1 MVVTSYLTKLCQFAL
16 QKRATFIVKG
26 SCDFLSDKDF
36 PPSHCFLDTYNLQTH
51 KGYNRYLSAFCE
63 RLNVL
68 VNLATPSENKPIQRT
83 CSRWKLYL
91 YSTTRGI
98 CYLVCLSFVK
108 LSLHIDPFVVTQL
121 KTSNQIENNQIEG
134 KRLVY
139 SFRPNLTFTLHFLG

>member
-63 RLNVL
+63 WLHVL
-68 VNLATPSENKPIQRT
+68 VNLATPSESKPIQVNAQAIPTFYYTWNLLFDMFELCQVVIAHRP
-83 CSRWKLYL
+83 
-91 YSTTRGI
+91 I
-98 CYLVCLSFVK
+98 CC
-108 LSLHIDPFVVTQL
+108 DPI
-121 KTSNQIENNQIEG
+121 K
-134 KRLVY
+134 
-139 SFRPNLTFTLHFLG
+139 

>member
-68 VNLATPSENKPIQRT
+68 VNLATPSESKPIQVNAQALDESYT
-83 CSRWKLYL
+83 DILLHVEFVIWYVWALSSCHCT
-91 YSTTRGI
+91 STH
-98 CYLVCLSFVK
+98 LLW
-108 LSLHIDPFVVTQL
+108 P
-121 KTSNQIENNQIEG
+121 NQIEINQVEG

-139 SFRPNLTFTLHFLG
+139 SFRPNLTFKLHFLG